1 MEEDDNIRDEE
12 PNEDEMIDQEAG
24 EEDETGLSK
33 LLKKLPDWS
42 AGLIIY
48 NKNAYPPIARSKYA
62 EGEYYFSTSWR
73 SVAKNVNGDN
83 IVMTKEG
90 DVKKYKIKRKG
101 DSKYIQVTLI

>member
-12 PNEDEMIDQEAG
+12 FNEEDMEDQG
-24 EEDETGLSK
+24 EEGSETGLSK

-48 NKNAYPPIARSKYA
+48 NKNAYPIARSKYA
-62 EGEYYFSTSWR
+62 DGEYYFSTSWR

-83 IVMTKEG
+83 VVMTKDG